1 MTVFRR
7 TPRGNTLLL
16 LSAVL
21 VALGIV
27 GALESQAFLLYAGVG
42 LFLFYYASKLLLQLK
57 VKALDKLE
65 ITRSFS
71 PRINEGTVL
80 DVRLRFLNR
89 TFVRLPLELVDSY
102 PRFFRMKSGANAAVI
117 QVPAKGFS
125 EVRYRVAPT
134 SIGSNSFDS
143 LRLVTRDIAG
153 LFFYERTVASPAAD
167 DVPSTVEVTPAGKEL
182 TKGVLTAV
190 AMSTYGGSL
199 TSRMKGEGL
208 EFADIRRYEPG
219 DPYKR
224 IEWHS
229 TARTN
234 RLMVRELNAETQLN
248 VMVILDSTESMAY
261 GEAGRT
267 KLDYAARAVAS
278 LVTYLSRRG
287 DFVGLTIMEGDKPGT
302 VVIPLARGQTQAY
315 RLLSALGGLAPKES
329 SADALR
335 NAVLRCL
342 AAGSVKGKTLFFVI
356 TDLDFERDLLPL
368 KQLLDI
374 NHEVIVVSPYTP
386 LFEAHGLEGLDRVVY
401 SIQTSHQLK
410 TRRKLLNQ
418 ALALGVPVMDVGPDD
433 LFPKLVLQVEELRR
447 KGGS

>member
-1 MTVFRR
+1 MANFRR

-21 VALGIV
+21 VSLGIV
-27 GALESQAFLLYAGVG
+27 GALESQAFLLYAGVA

-57 VKALDKLE
+57 VKALDRLE

-71 PRINEGTVL
+71 PRIGEGSLLEVEVGL
-80 DVRLRFLNR
+80 VNK
-89 TFVRLPLELVDSY
+89 TFVRLPLELQDSY
-102 PRFFRMKSGANAAVI
+102 PPFFRIKSGANAAVI
-117 QVPAKGFS
+117 NVPAKGFS
-125 EVRYRVAPT
+125 ELRYKIKPT
-134 SIGSNSFDS
+134 SIGSNAFGP

-153 LFFYERTVASPAAD
+153 LFFYERTVTETA
-167 DVPSTVEVTPAGKEL
+167 PSAVEVTPTGKAL
-182 TKGVLTAV
+182 AKGVLSAV
-190 AMSTYGGSL
+190 AVSTYGGSL
-199 TSRMKGEGL
+199 TSRRKGEGL

-229 TARTN
+229 SAKTN

-248 VMVILDSTESMAY
+248 VMVLLDSTESMAF

-278 LVTYLSRRG
+278 LVSYLSKRG
-287 DFVGLTIMEGDKPGT
+287 DFIGLTVMQGDKPAA
-302 VVIPLARGQTQAY
+302 VLPLARGELQAF
-315 RLLSALGGLAPKES
+315 RLLRALGALTPKEAPADSLRSAVSRCLALGG
-329 SADALR
+329 
-335 NAVLRCL
+335 
-342 AAGSVKGKTLFFVI
+342 VKGKTLFFVI
-356 TDLDFERDLLPL
+356 TDLDFERDLQPL
-368 KQLLDI
+368 KQLLEI

-386 LFEAHGLEGLDRVVY
+386 LFEAHGLEGLDRTVY
-401 SIQTSHQLK
+401 SIRTSHELK
-410 TRRKLLNQ
+410 TRKGLLNQ
-418 ALALGVPVMDVGPDD
+418 ALALGIPVIDVGPDD

>member
-1 MTVFRR
+1 LTVFRR
-7 TPRGNTLLL
+7 TPRGNTVLL

-21 VALGIV
+21 ISLGIV

-65 ITRSFS
+65 IARRFS
-71 PRINEGTVL
+71 PRIDEWAAL
-80 DVRLRFLNR
+80 DVELSFVNK
-89 TFVRLPLELVDSY
+89 TFVRLPLELHDSS
-102 PRFFRMKSGANAAVI
+102 PPFFRMKSGANSAVI

-125 EVRYRVAPT
+125 EVRYEVTPT
-134 SIGSNSFDS
+134 SVGSNPFGS

-153 LFFYERTVASPAAD
+153 LFFYERSVT
-167 DVPSTVEVTPAGKEL
+167 DVVPNAVEVTPKGREL

-199 TSRMKGEGL
+199 TSRRKGEGL

-229 TARTN
+229 TAKTN

-248 VMVILDSTESMAY
+248 VMVLLDSTASMAY
-261 GEAGRT
+261 GEAGST

-278 LVTYLSRRG
+278 LVSYLSRRG
-287 DFVGLTIMEGDKPGT
+287 DFVGLTIIQGDRPAA
-302 VVIPLARGQTQAY
+302 VIPLAKGQTHAY
-315 RLLSALGGLAPKES
+315 RLLGALGGLSPKES
-329 SADALR
+329 PADALR
-335 NAVLRCL
+335 SAVLRCL
-342 AAGSVKGKTLFFVI
+342 AVGGVKGKTLFFVI

-368 KQLLDI
+368 KQLLEI

-386 LFEAHGLEGLDRVVY
+386 LFEAHGLEGLDKMVY
-401 SIQTSHQLK
+401 SIRTSHELK
-410 TRRKLLNQ
+410 TRRKLSNQ
-418 ALALGVPVMDVGPDD
+418 ALALGIPVLDVGPDD

>member
-21 VALGIV
+21 ISLGIV

-65 ITRSFS
+65 IVRRFPSRVNEEAQLEVELSFV
-71 PRINEGTVL
+71 NK
-80 DVRLRFLNR
+80 
-89 TFVRLPLELVDSY
+89 TFVRLPLEVLDSY
-102 PRFFRMKSGANAAVI
+102 PSFFRLRSGTNSAMIN
-117 QVPAKGFS
+117 VPAKGFA
-125 EVRYRVAPT
+125 EMRYRVTPT
-134 SIGSNSFDS
+134 SIGANVFGT
-143 LRLVTRDIAG
+143 LRLVTRDMAG
-153 LFFYERTVASPAAD
+153 LFFYERI
-167 DVPSTVEVTPAGKEL
+167 VEEPLQNVIKVTPAAREL

-190 AMSTYGGSL
+190 AISTYGGSL
-199 TSRMKGEGL
+199 TSRRKGEGL

-224 IEWHS
+224 IEWHA
-229 TARTN
+229 TAKTS

-248 VMVILDSTESMAY
+248 VMVVLDSTESMAY

-278 LVTYLSRRG
+278 LVSYLSKRG
-287 DFVGLTIMEGDKPGT
+287 DFIGLTIIQGDKPA
-302 VVIPLARGQTQAY
+302 VVLPLARGEAQAY
-315 RLLSALGGLAPKES
+315 RLLGALASLTPRES
-329 SADALR
+329 PADALR
-335 NAVLRCL
+335 SAVSRCL
-342 AAGSVKGKTLFFVI
+342 ALGRIKGKTLFFVI
-356 TDLDFERDLLPL
+356 SDLDLERDLQPL
-368 KQLLDI
+368 RQLLEI
-374 NHEVIVVSPYTP
+374 KHEVIVVSPYTR
-386 LFEAHGLEGLDRVVY
+386 LFEAHGLEGLDRTIY
-401 SIQTSHQLK
+401 SIRTSHEMN
-410 TRRKLLNQ
+410 TRKKLLNQ
-418 ALALGVPVMDVGPDD
+418 ALALGIPVIDVGPDD

>member
-21 VALGIV
+21 ISLGIV
-27 GALESQAFLLYAGVG
+27 GSLESQAFLLYAGVA

-65 ITRSFS
+65 ITRKFS
-71 PRINEGTVL
+71 PRISEGTPL
-80 DVRLRFLNR
+80 DVEVGFVNR
-89 TFVRLPLELVDSY
+89 TFVRLPLELQDSY
-102 PRFFRMKSGANAAVI
+102 PPFFRIKSGANSAVI
-117 QVPAKGFS
+117 NVPAKGFADL
-125 EVRYRVAPT
+125 RYKITPT
-134 SIGSNSFDS
+134 SIGSNAFGP
-143 LRLVTRDIAG
+143 LRLVTRDLAG
-153 LFFYERTVASPAAD
+153 LFFYERSVADA
-167 DVPSTVEVTPAGKEL
+167 VPRTVEVTPKGREL

-190 AMSTYGGSL
+190 AISTYGGSI
-199 TSRMKGEGL
+199 TSRRKGEGL

-224 IEWHS
+224 IEWHA
-229 TARTN
+229 TAKTN

-248 VMVILDSTESMAY
+248 VMVLLDSTESMAY

-278 LVTYLSRRG
+278 LVTYLSKRG
-287 DFVGLTIMEGDKPGT
+287 DFVGLTIIQGDKPAS
-302 VVIPLARGQTQAY
+302 VLPLARGEIQAY
-315 RLLSALGGLAPKES
+315 RLLAALGGLTPKES
-329 SADALR
+329 PADALR
-335 NAVLRCL
+335 SAVSRCL
-342 AAGSVKGKTLFFVI
+342 AVGGVKGKTLFFVI
-356 TDLDFERDLLPL
+356 TDLDFDRDLQPL
-368 KQLLDI
+368 KQLLKI

-386 LFEAHGLEGLDRVVY
+386 LFEAHGLKGLDRTIY
-401 SIQTSHQLK
+401 SIRMSHELK
-410 TRRKLLNQ
+410 TRRKILDQ
-418 ALALGVPVMDVGPDD
+418 ALALGIPVVDVGPDD